1 MGTNIE
7 IKARCPNLK
16 KAESIVRDMNLPFM
30 GKESQIDTFYNVP
43 VGRLKLRKTQNGARL
58 IPYFRDD
65 AKGPRQSNYA
75 LLEITD
81 DVNQLS
87 NILKKMF
94 GIRATV
100 DKTRK
105 IYLYENVRIHLDKV
119 TQLGEFIEL
128 EGVVSIVEE
137 HAATLEK
144 VEMLM
149 ELLEIKQDDLI
160 IQAYVDML
168 PNKGD
173 PNEAVGQNR

>member
-1 MGTNIE
+1 MGINIE

-30 GKESQIDTFYNVP
+30 GKEDQIDTFYNVP
-43 VGRLKLRKTQNGARL
+43 VGRLKLRKTQNGSRL

-65 AKGPRQSNYA
+65 AKGPSQSNYA

-87 NILKKMF
+87 TILKRMF
-94 GIRATV
+94 GIRALV

-105 IYLYENVRIHLDKV
+105 IYLYENVRIHLDTV
-119 TQLGEFIEL
+119 THLGDFIEL
-128 EGVVSIVEE
+128 EGVVSMVEE
-137 HAATLEK
+137 RTATMEK

-149 ELLEIKQDDLI
+149 DLLEIKKDDLI

-168 PNKGD
+168 TNEGD
-173 PNEAVGQNR
+173 SNETSGENS